1 MCADVHRGSICSV
14 PACRPARAANSP
26 NRVLTTTGGS
36 TASPARRYGVS
47 PGARTWT
54 ARLPSRLAGRNGAIR
69 ARKGG
74 GVAGPGG
81 EGAGGV
87 GGAGSGLDEH
97 VAIVADADRGAD
109 AVGDDELARA
119 DE

>member
-1 MCADVHRGSICSV
+1 MGGDVHRGSICSV

-54 ARLPSRLAGRNGAIR
+54 ARVTRRPRGRDRRDR
-69 ARKGG
+69 A
-74 GVAGPGG
+74 A
-81 EGAGGV
+81 EGAGLQ
-87 GGAGSGLDEH
+87 ASPGSRLDEH
-97 VAIVADADRGAD
+97 VAIVADADPGAD
-109 AVGDDELARA
+109 A
-119 DE
+119 